1 MRECKNQMTIVG
13 TLKSKKVETGVSKG
27 GHPFISMELVVV
39 SKDGDKVHENRVS
52 FWAKESSKLAKGYH
66 TVKEEYK
73 SIDQDGEAVAD
84 RIKIS
89 GSVEMN
95 EYVSKDGE
103 LKTFNNLKGVFVER
117 VTDPNMKDEAGV
129 ALECVVLG
137 YKDELDKK
145 TQTMTGRKEVLIYT
159 VGYNSVIHEIKK
171 VFVPAELSQQ
181 FTRLYTL
188 NSTGRLF
195 IKINNYVELLE
206 DEAKKDAA
214 QTIGFGAQLD
224 NMPED
229 IAKNYINELL
239 IIGGDMPAV
248 ANKFT
253 MEEINEMKKLRTL
266 SQQEKIASKPV
277 PQTETPNG
285 FGSGFDSSSS
295 IPTDSDM
302 PF

>member
-13 TLKSKKVETGVSKG
+13 TLKSKKVETGTSKG
-27 GHPFISMELVVV
+27 GHPYISMELVVV
-39 SKDGDKVHENRVS
+39 SKDGDKIHENRVS

-73 SIDQDGEAVAD
+73 SIEQDGEEAAD
-84 RIKIS
+84 RIKIT
-89 GSVEMN
+89 GSIEMN

-159 VGYNSVIHEIKK
+159 VGYNSAIHELKN
-171 VFVPAELSQQ
+171 VFVSADLSQQ
-181 FTRLYTL
+181 FVKLYSL

-206 DEAKKDAA
+206 PEEKVDAA
-214 QTIGFGAQLD
+214 KTLGFGSQLD

-229 IAKNYINELL
+229 ISKNYVNELL
-239 IIGGDMPAV
+239 IIGGDMPSV

-253 MEEINEMKKLRTL
+253 MEEITEMKKLRTL
-266 SQQEKIASKPV
+266 AQQEKIAAKPV
-277 PQTETPNG
+277 PETAPNG
-285 FGSGFDSSSS
+285 FGSGFDG
-295 IPTDSDM
+295 IQHEQGGFDM